1 LHLSEIELASIEK
14 LLKLMKWRSLV
25 NGLHS
30 WRGNHK
36 SECSP
41 ATVILNCSKKGR
53 WTALDSNER
62 IEISGNGAWWSY
74 LWFDDARAFWFE
86 DVAQLGIGDLV

>member
-14 LLKLMKWRSLV
+14 LLELMKWRSLV

-41 ATVILNCSKKGR
+41 CTVMMMMILNCSKNGR
-53 WTALDSNER
+53 WLDSNE
-62 IEISGNGAWWSY
+62 IISGNGAWWSY

-86 DVAQLGIGDLV
+86 HIAQLGVGDLV

>member
-1 LHLSEIELASIEK
+1 MRLSEIELASIE
-14 LLKLMKWRSLV
+14 KLMKWRSLV

-36 SECSP
+36 SVCS
-41 ATVILNCSKKGR
+41 ASASFLKTSKKGR

-62 IEISGNGAWWSY
+62 IEISGNGEAWWSY

-86 DVAQLGIGDLV
+86 DVAQLGVGDLV